1 MKENAPL
8 CHGAEIQTTALCPQ
22 KPKTVFI
29 NVVLHAQAI
38 EMYR

>member
-8 CHGAEIQTTALCPQ
+8 RHGAEIQTTALCPQ
-22 KPKTVFI
+22 RLKTVFI

-38 EMYR
+38 DKHR